1 MKKYRI
7 RKKNVLILAGI
18 ILLIAYIIINP
29 SNLIAKNKLKKLGQ
43 KEMLVMLFV
52 LMLDMIK

>member
-1 MKKYRI
+1 MKTP
-7 RKKNVLILAGI
+7 
-18 ILLIAYIIINP
+18 LLE
-29 SNLIAKNKLKKLGQ
+29 LLEMRNKLKKLGQ